1 VQAAMEI
8 DEKIQYVIEHTKVV
22 KPPKQSLATFGSTN
36 VYYYLIS
43 ELIENVNVIREG
55 RVIAAKPKI
64 VTPTYLINLE
74 GFSGEARRFIEMMA
88 ERFPHEA
95 GVYYSYKNEPK
106 EMNIVSEPAEQIV
119 TKISRTIDDA
129 GDPLKAII
137 QGVDEMWDVSLMKFT
152 YELTRESLNS
162 NVAEFE
168 RRGLLNVDNE
178 GIPKAARNHIEELF
192 IKVKNDPSLASKLII
207 ELKRW
212 GLFQEYQDRFLN
224 LFRK

>member
-1 VQAAMEI
+1 VET
-8 DEKIQYVIEHTKVV
+8 DERIQYAIEHTKVI

-36 VYYYLIS
+36 VYYYLVS

-88 ERFPHEA
+88 EKFPHET

-106 EMNIVSEPAEQIV
+106 EMNVVSEPAEQIV
-119 TKISRTIDDA
+119 TKISRLIDDA

-152 YELTRESLNS
+152 YELTRESLYS

-168 RRGLLNVDNE
+168 KRGLLNIDNE
-178 GIPKAARNHIEELF
+178 GIPRAARNHIEELF
-192 IKVKNDPSLASKLII
+192 VRVRKDHSLAPKLIA

-212 GLFQEYQDRFLN
+212 GLFQEYQDRFLS
-224 LFRK
+224 LFR

>member
-1 VQAAMEI
+1 MEI
-8 DEKIQYVIEHTKVV
+8 DERIQYAIEHTKVV

-36 VYYYLIS
+36 IYYYLVS

-64 VTPTYLINLE
+64 VTPTYLINIE

-88 ERFPHEA
+88 EKFPHEA

-106 EMNIVSEPAEQIV
+106 EMNVISEPAEQIV
-119 TKISRTIDDA
+119 NKISRTIDDA

-152 YELTRESLNS
+152 YELTRESLYS
-162 NVAEFE
+162 NVSEFE
-168 RRGLLNVDNE
+168 RRGFLNIDSE
-178 GIPKAARNHIEELF
+178 GIPQATRTYIEELF
-192 IKVKNDPSLASKLII
+192 IEAKRNPSMAPKLIT
-207 ELKRW
+207 ELRRW

>member
-1 VQAAMEI
+1 MEI
-8 DEKIQYVIEHTKVV
+8 DERIQYAIEHTKVV
-22 KPPKQSLATFGSTN
+22 KPPRQSLATFGSTN
-36 VYYYLIS
+36 IYYYLVS

-64 VTPTYLINLE
+64 VTPTYLINIE

-88 ERFPHEA
+88 EKFPREA

-106 EMNIVSEPAEQIV
+106 EMNVVSEPAEQIV
-119 TKISRTIDDA
+119 NKISRTIDDA

-152 YELTRESLNS
+152 YELTRESLYS
-162 NVAEFE
+162 NVSEFE
-168 RRGLLNVDNE
+168 KRGLLNIDNE
-178 GIPKAARNHIEELF
+178 GIPQATRTHIEELF
-192 IKVKNDPSLASKLII
+192 IEVKKNPSMAPKLIT
-207 ELKRW
+207 ELRRW